1 MEKATVCGKSLEEYL
16 SIIEK
21 FHGWAAP
28 GVVIG
33 GFMVDWA
40 QELLGGQVEA
50 DAIVETTHCLPDAVQ
65 LLTPCT
71 YGNGWMKVLD
81 WDKFA
86 LSLYDKKSLSG
97 HRVWMDLERLCDF
110 PNIYNWYMRLV
121 KKKDLPLSVLNQDIL
136 SAGRKMLNAA
146 PVQITRYYEKN
157 KKGEIRMCPVC
168 REAYPVKQGLQCLAC
183 QGEGYYE
190 FESFP
195 IRNNLQSA
203 IACPS

>member
-1 MEKATVCGKSLEEYL
+1 MEKTTVCGKSVEDY
-16 SIIEK
+16 IKTIES

-50 DAIVETTHCLPDAVQ
+50 DAIVETRHCLPDAVQ

-71 YGNGWMKVLD
+71 CGNGWMKILD

-86 LSLYDKKSLSG
+86 LSLYDKRSLNG
-97 HRVWMDLERLCDF
+97 HRVWMDIERLAAF
-110 PNIYNWYMRLV
+110 PNIYKWYMRLV
-121 KKKDLPLSVLNQDIL
+121 EKKDLPLSVLNQDIL

-146 PVQITRYYEKN
+146 PVQITRYYGKN
-157 KKGEIRMCPVC
+157 KKGESRICPVC
-168 REAYPVKQGLQCLAC
+168 REAYPTRQGLQCQAC
-183 QGEGYYE
+183 QGEGY
-190 FESFP
+190 FEYDLTP
-195 IRNNLQSA
+195 NLRWVQKA
-203 IACPS
+203 TNR